1 MDHLATW
8 RRVAI
13 AAVWGLIAAGLT
25 FVLTLR
31 ADIPRTELAGQNWW
45 LVCWFVMAAGY
56 GTVGAA
62 VLFWPARRRLGIW
75 FLVIAAMALLT
86 AVSVQ
91 YYAFLVAK
99 NGLPPWPRS
108 AELADW
114 TGPVMAGVLAALVPW
129 ELLPRTWRDR
139 RAARAVQLVAVVALL
154 VVIVAQALDGPREV
168 TTVATWVLCISAT
181 VATAAVVVRWWRGSA
196 LEW

>member
-45 LVCWFVMAAGY
+45 LVCWFVMAAAY

-91 YYAFLVAK
+91 YYAFLVDEE
-99 NGLPPWPRS
+99 WPS
-108 AELADW
+108 
-114 TGPVMAGVLAALVPW
+114 PVAPAR
-129 ELLPRTWRDR
+129 RTR
-139 RAARAVQLVAVVALL
+139 R
-154 VVIVAQALDGPREV
+154 LDGPR
-168 TTVATWVLCISAT
+168 
-181 VATAAVVVRWWRGSA
+181 
-196 LEW
+196 